1 MGPPAEERGR
11 DETHHKAVL
20 ASLERGDGPQE
31 VWRKYLDGR
40 IVNMG
45 LGPPAAAT
53 EVLKLRFVIPLIDRY
68 SLGTATTAPVESVF
82 SMCAYG
88 TPKGRHPF
96 PYFPVSLFPHF
107 PISPFPYFSV
117 SPLESEAS
125 FSRES

>member
-1 MGPPAEERGR
+1 MSLAMGPPAEERGR

-53 EVLKLRFVIPLIDRY
+53 EVLKLRFVIPLINR
-68 SLGTATTAPVESVF
+68 
-82 SMCAYG
+82 
-88 TPKGRHPF
+88 
-96 PYFPVSLFPHF
+96 
-107 PISPFPYFSV
+107 
-117 SPLESEAS
+117 
-125 FSRES
+125 